1 MICKIFLLFWLYSK
15 KISTKGHRNNCLV
28 SFSIFKITV
37 SLISVMS
44 APATCARRITLL
56 LNTTVFRRQ
65 MYFFWFSAFSTKKYE
80 RWWNLPQTVNHLIDI
95 IATFQQ
101 KDCAP
106 IKFHL
111 QPKLLSF
118 LHPEIIRVTA
128 RVFLWVKSNLDG
140 LIVHKI
146 FDVRLS

>member
-15 KISTKGHRNNCLV
+15 KISTKGHDIIVLSRFQFSKLSFRWFLWCLHLQCALV
-28 SFSIFKITV
+28 ESPYCLTRQCFGGKCISFV
-37 SLISVMS
+37 
-44 APATCARRITLL
+44 
-56 LNTTVFRRQ
+56 
-65 MYFFWFSAFSTKKYE
+65 FSAFSTKKHE